1 LDANAVTLDPGATPR
16 RSPASTRRG
25 SDPVRYQGPGGSR
38 LPLIVLILVAIAAV
52 ALVYFLFIAPR

>member
-1 LDANAVTLDPGATPR
+1 M
-16 RSPASTRRG
+16 
-25 SDPVRYQGPGGSR
+25 RYQGPGGSR